1 MDIISVFKDTVDK
14 YGMLQKGDKVLVGVS
29 GGPDSVCLLHL
40 LLRHREE
47 FGISLA
53 VAHLN
58 HCFRGQESDEDET
71 FVRDLAGQWG
81 LPFYGEKVDV
91 PAYIKKTGLSPED
104 AARRVRYAFFERVRR
119 ETGAGKVALA
129 HNSND
134 REETV
139 LMNIFRGTGLEGL
152 VGIEAVRDHYIRPL
166 IEVERDSIEDYLK
179 REGIPYRIDSTNLQT
194 FYYRNK
200 LRLELIPLIKREY
213 CPHLSAALKRL
224 SEIASVDISLLGKLT
239 DEAFARVVRA
249 MPDGVMID
257 TKKFNELHEALKY
270 RVVRKAV
277 ERILGDLRDFEYRH
291 ARMTV
296 EFIAEK
302 PTGSRL
308 DLPGGLTGVKSYECF
323 YIYRGDP
330 PVAADF
336 YYELPV
342 PGKID
347 VPEAGV
353 TITSRIVERDVYTS
367 FKTSPL
373 KAYLD
378 YDKIKGN
385 LAVRKR
391 RPGDRFIPFGSRF
404 SKKLQDFFVDNKV
417 PAGERDRVPI
427 VVAGDRILWVGGM
440 RIDDRFKVTGD
451 TKKILVLEIQR
462 KNGGQ
467 EESTC

>member
-1 MDIISVFKDTVDK
+1 MDIISVFKDTVNK
-14 YGMLQKGDKVLVGVS
+14 YRMLQRGDRVLVGVS

-47 FGISLA
+47 FDISLA

-58 HCFRGQESDEDET
+58 HCFRGAESDEDEA
-71 FVRDLAGQWG
+71 FVRDLAGKWG
-81 LPFYGEKVDV
+81 LPYYGEKVDV
-91 PAYIKKTGLSPED
+91 PDYIKKTGLSPED

-119 ETGAGKVALA
+119 EIGAGKVALA

-134 REETV
+134 REETI

-152 VGIEAVRDHYIRPL
+152 TGIEAVRDHYIRPL
-166 IEVERDSIEDYLK
+166 IEVERAAIEEYLK
-179 REGIPYRIDSTNLQT
+179 REGVPYRIDSTNLQT
-194 FYYRNK
+194 YYYRNK

-213 CPHLSAALKRL
+213 CPHLSASLKRL
-224 SEIASVDISLLGKLT
+224 SEIASADISLLGKLT

-249 MPDGVMID
+249 MPGGVMID
-257 TKKFNELHEALKY
+257 LKKFNELHEALRY

-277 ERILGDLRDFEYRH
+277 EEILGDLKDFEYRH
-291 ARMTV
+291 ARMAV

-308 DLPGGLTGVKSYECF
+308 NLPRGLTGEKSYEYF

-330 PVAADF
+330 PAAADF

-342 PGKID
+342 PGKIQ
-347 VPEAGV
+347 VPEAGAAV
-353 TITSRIVERDVYTS
+353 TARIIENKGGIA
-367 FKTSPL
+367 FKANPL
-373 KAYLD
+373 MAYLD
-378 YDKIKGN
+378 YGKIKGN
-385 LAVRKR
+385 LAVRNR

-404 SKKLQDFFVDNKV
+404 SKKLQDFFVDNKI
-417 PAGERDRVPI
+417 PAGERDRVPL

-462 KNGGQ
+462 QNGIQ